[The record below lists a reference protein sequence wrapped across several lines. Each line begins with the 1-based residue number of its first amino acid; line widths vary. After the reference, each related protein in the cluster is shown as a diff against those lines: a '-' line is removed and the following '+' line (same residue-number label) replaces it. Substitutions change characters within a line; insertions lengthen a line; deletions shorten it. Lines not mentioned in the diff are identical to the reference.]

1 MRNNILS
8 ANSQARLEDAK
19 KYRDQPNQIAAF
31 LNGALDTGDP
41 LVISQAIGRM
51 IRAHSWTY
59 FAAEMGIRRE
69 VLQRSFNG
77 SRNPAFSTVVKVMDQ
92 LGLQFVVRPTAE
104 QRDDR

>member
-51 IRAHSWTY
+51 IRAQSWTY

-104 QRDDR
+104 QRDER